1 MLSYLE
7 QVQHTQKSRCA
18 RQLGSDIRKSDGFD
32 RVHLDRAIL
41 HAVTGTH
48 RNTRIYPE
56 SDAARNLS
64 AANSLAKPFGKHH
77 SDSFASGSLSAAS
90 CRLAIPHKTQ
100 ARSPDPIMEQIDT
113 NHPCNAVLMVAG
125 AHKRLC

>member
-1 MLSYLE
+1 MLRYLE

-18 RQLGSDIRKSDGFD
+18 RQLRSDIRKSDGFD
-32 RVHLDRAIL
+32 RVHLDLAIL
-41 HAVTGTH
+41 HAVSATH
-48 RNTRIYPE
+48 RNVGIHPE

-77 SDSFASGSLSAAS
+77 NDSFASGSPPATS

-100 ARSPDPIMEQIDT
+100 ARSPD
-113 NHPCNAVLMVAG
+113 
-125 AHKRLC
+125 